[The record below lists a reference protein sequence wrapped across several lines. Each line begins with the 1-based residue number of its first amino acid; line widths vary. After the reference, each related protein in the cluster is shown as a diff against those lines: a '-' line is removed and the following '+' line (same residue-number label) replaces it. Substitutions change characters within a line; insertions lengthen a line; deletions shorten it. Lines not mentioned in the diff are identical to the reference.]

1 MLYHRSVTDD
11 GACMRARSQRKKE
24 RGEPMCV
31 HDQKSRQRKRVFA
44 HAFML
49 PETVCDR
56 YCRLQYLAAVSED
69 GEAFCGEVDQSRY
82 SESGWEVWEAF
93 RAYCAKLGLRSGVDE
108 VWYSESVNEAFDEPV
123 APCADCKYE
132 HCFVLSDN
140 MEYLARWELRRMQWG
155 YGEKCVHLAAPV
167 PLEELKASCGYDA
180 ANEPYAGRDLYRK
193 YREVIDKDTFSEE
206 ECLRMAK
213 YVEDNRQFAATV
225 SETSGAMIEALVRL
239 KKSAP
244 ALYAKCHAMLLRDFK
259 NASEDEQEALCDFF
273 DWLDDEERDRC
284 LENVQPVP
292 AQDAPAWE
300 GKIEA
305 LRRAEERGVGIEQCA
320 AYLSDAIET
329 EQKAEA
335 ALWERRKQALEE
347 LRQKY
352 AVEAPVCGPMY
363 MTQDGALIDC
373 TSFPNGHADI
383 SVWLNERGLEID
395 HEPGKP
401 SMLLQYMGWV
411 RLNIKVGYADY
422 DAFVPTPQQKQRLA
436 EIFEGGKDD
445 GTRKNG

>member
-1 MLYHRSVTDD
+1 M
-11 GACMRARSQRKKE
+11 
-24 RGEPMCV
+24 
-31 HDQKSRQRKRVFA
+31 
-44 HAFML
+44 
-49 PETVCDR
+49 
-56 YCRLQYLAAVSED
+56 
-69 GEAFCGEVDQSRY
+69 
-82 SESGWEVWEAF
+82 
-93 RAYCAKLGLRSGVDE
+93 
-108 VWYSESVNEAFDEPV
+108 
-123 APCADCKYE
+123 
-132 HCFVLSDN
+132 
-140 MEYLARWELRRMQWG
+140 
-155 YGEKCVHLAAPV
+155 
-167 PLEELKASCGYDA
+167 
-180 ANEPYAGRDLYRK
+180 
-193 YREVIDKDTFSEE
+193 IDKDTFSEE

-213 YVEDNRQFAATV
+213 YVEGNRQFAATV
-225 SETSGAMIEALVRL
+225 SETAGAMIEALVRL

-292 AQDAPAWE
+292 AQNAPAWE
-300 GKIEA
+300 SKIGA
-305 LRRAEERGVGIEQCA
+305 LRRADETGVGIEQCA

-335 ALWERRKQALEE
+335 TLWERRKQALEE

-363 MTQDGALIDC
+363 MTQDGTLIDC

-411 RLNIKVGYADY
+411 RLNTKVGYADY

>member
-1 MLYHRSVTDD
+1 
-11 GACMRARSQRKKE
+11 
-24 RGEPMCV
+24 MCV
-31 HDQKSRQRKRVFA
+31 HDQKSSQRKRVFA

-49 PETVCDR
+49 PETICDQL
-56 YCRLQYLAAVSED
+56 CRLQRLVAVSED

-82 SESGWEVWEAF
+82 SESGWEVWETF
-93 RAYCAKLGLRSGVDE
+93 RAYCAKLGLRPGVDE
-108 VWYSESVNEAFDEPV
+108 VWYSESVNESFDEPV

-155 YGEKCVHLAAPV
+155 YDEKCVHLAAPI

-213 YVEDNRQFAATV
+213 YVKENHSFA
-225 SETSGAMIEALVRL
+225 SGHGETSGCMIEALVRL

-244 ALYAKCHAMLLRDFK
+244 ALYAKCHATLLRDFK
-259 NASEDEQEALCDFF
+259 NASEDEQEVLCDFF

-284 LENVQPVP
+284 LENVQPVS
-292 AQDAPAWE
+292 AQNAPAWE
-300 GKIEA
+300 SKIGV
-305 LRRAEERGVGIEQCA
+305 LRRADETGVGIEQCA

-363 MTQDGALIDC
+363 MTQDGTLIDC

-411 RLNIKVGYADY
+411 RLNTKVGYADY

>member
-1 MLYHRSVTDD
+1 MV
-11 GACMRARSQRKKE
+11 
-24 RGEPMCV
+24 
-31 HDQKSRQRKRVFA
+31 
-44 HAFML
+44 
-49 PETVCDR
+49 
-56 YCRLQYLAAVSED
+56 
-69 GEAFCGEVDQSRY
+69 
-82 SESGWEVWEAF
+82 
-93 RAYCAKLGLRSGVDE
+93 
-108 VWYSESVNEAFDEPV
+108 
-123 APCADCKYE
+123 
-132 HCFVLSDN
+132 
-140 MEYLARWELRRMQWG
+140 
-155 YGEKCVHLAAPV
+155 
-167 PLEELKASCGYDA
+167 
-180 ANEPYAGRDLYRK
+180 
-193 YREVIDKDTFSEE
+193 
-206 ECLRMAK
+206 
-213 YVEDNRQFAATV
+213 
-225 SETSGAMIEALVRL
+225 EALVRL
-239 KKSAP
+239 KKDAP
-244 ALYAKCHAMLLRDFK
+244 ELYHKCNALLLADFK
-259 NASEDEQEALCDFF
+259 NATEDEQEVLCDFF

-284 LENVQPVP
+284 LENVQPVS
-292 AQDAPAWE
+292 AQNAPAWE
-300 GKIEA
+300 SKIGV
-305 LRRAEERGVGIEQCA
+305 LRRADETGVGIEQCA

-411 RLNIKVGYADY
+411 RLNTKVGYADY